1 MQCALKLAVQDR
13 SRFGNTVRANDLAV
27 QVRKWLANDNSDD
40 SDGNEHHS
48 IHAGVN
54 EVWKHVIKVED
65 VGNCT
70 VENSNAGLGDCISI
84 GINHESGQCLP
95 H

>member
-1 MQCALKLAVQDR
+1 
-13 SRFGNTVRANDLAV
+13 
-27 QVRKWLANDNSDD
+27 
-40 SDGNEHHS
+40 
-48 IHAGVN
+48 
-54 EVWKHVIKVED
+54 VED